1 MTISKSF
8 RALALGT
15 AIGASA
21 MVGMASDANAMEP
34 VTSCDSSKIFAH
46 FQTAQGGQAFG
57 RDGCVYGTPG
67 GQPLA
72 LRNYDLHNSNE
83 ATRFNN
89 EFANAERYATIHAQQ
104 QQRMQEQRQRM
115 CGNSIQGALGGLLHG
130 GRPNLNGLLNAGRN
144 CM

>member
-15 AIGASA
+15 AMIGAA
-21 MVGMASDANAMEP
+21 AIGAPEEAQAMEP
-34 VTSCDSSKIFAH
+34 VTQCNTSQIFAQ
-46 FQTAQGGQAFG
+46 FQTAQGGVAFG

-72 LRNYDLHNSNE
+72 LRNYDLHKDTE
-83 ATRFNN
+83 ATRFNQ
-89 EFANAERYATIHAQQ
+89 EFASAERQSGVAVQQ
-104 QQRMQEQRQRM
+104 QQRQQQHQQRM
-115 CGNSIQGALGGLLHG
+115 CNNSIQGALGGLLNG